1 VNQAEE
7 FFLRFCRF
15 FFEILQPEKRPRFWL
30 QNIRQKLKV
39 DEYPRFSMVTRATME
54 VWRKKS

>member
-1 VNQAEE
+1 VDQAEE
-7 FFLRFCRF
+7 FIVRFCRF

-30 QNIRQKLKV
+30 QNLRQKLKV

-54 VWRKKS
+54 V